1 MTRSSDDLA
10 NDLRRREALGRFA
23 DLRAGDMYQGDEPD
37 RLRPGKWLWIA
48 CAGFTLA
55 AFFAVAVAGA
65 PGPADLPTGP
75 GFETCK
81 TRGC

>member
-1 MTRSSDDLA
+1 MTRPEDLA

-23 DLRAGDMYQGDEPD
+23 DLRAGDMYQGDEPA

-48 CAGFTLA
+48 GAGFTLA
-55 AFFAVAVAGA
+55 AFLAVAVTGA
-65 PGPADLPTGP
+65 PAAPDLPTGP
-75 GFETCK
+75 GFETCV